1 VSAPAAD
8 DLHPDRKGQTTML
21 EQDPSIRNAP
31 LPTEK
36 TLRQRR
42 NLFIQL
48 IRFVSL
54 NSRMAYIALRGHK

>member
-1 VSAPAAD
+1 
-8 DLHPDRKGQTTML
+8 ML

-31 LPTEK
+31 LPTSK
-36 TLRQRR
+36 TLRRRR
-42 NLFIQL
+42 NPFIQL